1 MSNAATICTKVIHD
15 ALAEAFPDYK
25 FPPGKDEPAKTVID
39 NAKVGRELSA
49 PCPDKLAI

>member
-1 MSNAATICTKVIHD
+1 MSNAETIGTKVIHD

-39 NAKVGRELSA
+39 NAKVGRQLSA
-49 PCPDKLAI
+49 PCLDKLAI